1 MHVFEF
7 TIICYKTTFQTKAI
21 YFSNTSK
28 SHVLSVEGGQTAQVD
43 LVRSAEGFGGWL
55 PAGIGGRLTT
65 DVCC

>member
-7 TIICYKTTFQTKAI
+7 TTICYKTTFQTKAI

-43 LVRSAEGFGGWL
+43 LVRSAEGFGG
-55 PAGIGGRLTT
+55 
-65 DVCC
+65 